1 MRLHLAFCSG
11 AKQYCWEHKNKQ
23 LLNLIQLR
31 PSYVGHSFLQIK
43 YIALQD
49 TRHPLPHCRF
59 PKKHCYTLIE
69 KPTN

>member
-1 MRLHLAFCSG
+1 MRRLLAFCSG
-11 AKQYCWEHKNKQ
+11 AKLYCWEHENKQ

-49 TRHPLPHCRF
+49 IGHPLPYYRF
-59 PKKHCYTLIE
+59 PKKYCYALTE